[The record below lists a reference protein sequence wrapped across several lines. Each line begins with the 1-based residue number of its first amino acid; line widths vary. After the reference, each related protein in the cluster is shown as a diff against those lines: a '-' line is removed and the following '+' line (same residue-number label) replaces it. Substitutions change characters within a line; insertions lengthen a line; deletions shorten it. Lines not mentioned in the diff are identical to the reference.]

1 MASFILSIRYTAPA
15 EAVDALRGPHVE
27 WLKAN
32 HAAGHF
38 IGWGRKVPPDGGI
51 VLAIGDNREAVQ
63 ALAETDPFVTGGVA
77 AVEAIEWTP
86 SFLAPGIA
94 GLAG

>member
-38 IGWGRKVPPDGGI
+38 IGWGRKVPLEGGI
-51 VLAIGDNREAVQ
+51 VLATGESVEAMQ
-63 ALAETDPFVTGGVA
+63 ALANGDPFVTGGVA
-77 AVEAIEWTP
+77 AVDVIEWKP
-86 SFLAPGIA
+86 SFLAPDIA